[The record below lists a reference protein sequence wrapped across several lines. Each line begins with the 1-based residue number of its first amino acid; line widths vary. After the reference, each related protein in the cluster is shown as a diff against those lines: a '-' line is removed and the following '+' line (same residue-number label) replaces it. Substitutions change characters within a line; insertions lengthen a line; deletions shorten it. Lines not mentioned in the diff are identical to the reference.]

1 MAAASLRVSVMLP
14 VECPHCEATFQLD
27 PDTLGK
33 VIRCPECRQPFT
45 ATATKPAAPVP
56 VPDRADEVSVFDL
69 STRATPA
76 GRADEVSV
84 FDLNVSRPYER
95 VESDAVRPVLENDAP
110 RRAAAPVRIRPAPK
124 PADDDIPTLAP
135 TVPKPSRATPAG
147 PREVAWSG
155 DEPPDA
161 PSLPYATGKPPAL
174 ARRVPQSRDG
184 DDDPDDDGELFV
196 RRNRRR
202 RNWGKTIFLGLVGA
216 VLATTLVGGFGLWR
230 YYAVAESRAHD
241 AAKLAFEEGNFPVA
255 QQGYESLLTEYPGST
270 EAERYRFFAA
280 LAEVHNALGGV
291 TVRDN
296 PTPAREAF
304 GRFTADFAQSPLAMP
319 ESGYGA
325 DIVQLGRKLL
335 DALADHA
342 GDRLTAFR
350 ADRTKLDELEATAEG
365 ITVAE
370 GLIPTVD
377 KFRDKNAVS
386 LDTQRKRLTD
396 LTAGVAAERH
406 RLSVLAPFRTL
417 SVDPTALRI
426 EEFEA
431 ALKANALT
439 TDAEAVAMLAAAE
452 ASLQK
457 LFGYREKRIQA
468 VMPPAD
474 LAPPVLFSTRLGAP
488 PKPTDAVPA
497 GAAGDTV
504 FGVARGVVYA
514 LDAGTGAQLW
524 GTRIASPTADLRAVD
539 LPVRVTMGDLDW
551 VLVAGEIGGKPG
563 LTARVARTGEPVW
576 YQPLEAPPAGRPVVS
591 GGRLYVPLRDATG
604 TVVEF
609 ETASGVRTGEL
620 TLRQPVG
627 AGLSLLP
634 TGRTGANLLVVPG
647 DMKRVFLFELGR
659 ENDDGQRLPPRCV
672 RVLLTDHP
680 RDSLRGEVAVVTPS
694 DDAGPRYLVLT
705 QTDGPTEMKLRAFA
719 VPKPEEIISAGAAG
733 PFSTSEK
740 PSEVSVN
747 GWSWFPA
754 VSDGERLVLAS
765 DAGAFFALGVNQLG
779 NADAPLF
786 TLPAPKAP
794 PKQIDV
800 TRSVVVQVEE
810 DSYWVVLAGRLTRL
824 RTAVDPVQGLRIVA
838 QGAGQLVGEP
848 LHRAELRPAANLGVV
863 VCRSPGAAS
872 IQAVAFDLGTGAV
885 RWTRRLGVAPA
896 GPPVAL
902 AGDRA
907 LVIDEDGGVYSVTTS
922 PKRSGPSVVAESVA
936 SPYPESSGKSG
947 YAASA
952 DGQTVWVVTPEVDKA
967 GRRVRLRNLVGGK
980 LGTDVVVPLP
990 DQLAGAP
997 VVLGPAVL
1005 LPLVNGYLYRFGPGD
1020 SQLAVGPLWRGDGAA
1035 GELQCLLSA
1044 HGPDEFF
1051 ATDGGRKFLRWR
1063 WPAEPGAKPLKLV
1076 PGAWE
1081 LAVKIALPPV
1091 AFDTGSG
1098 LMVAV
1103 ADAAGTVST
1112 FDAGKVAE
1120 PLRRWRGTA
1129 DGPIPLGRPTLRL
1142 VAVPTA
1148 AGVRLVYGV
1157 AERSLV
1163 GLDPDR
1169 VDPAWVAAKL
1179 IDESAGELLGFSV
1192 AGEDLAVT
1200 DPTGRVIVL
1209 SAAGERRAEL
1219 PPAPGQSL
1227 AVTPAVATGS
1237 GEVLQLGLDGTGSL
1251 TPRK

>member
-1 MAAASLRVSVMLP
+1 MLP

-33 VIRCPECRQPFT
+33 AIRCPECRQPFT
-45 ATATKPAAPVP
+45 ATALKPPAAPTP
-56 VPDRADEVSVFDL
+56 VAEAVSVFDL
-69 STRATPA
+69 STPTATPA
-76 GRADEVSV
+76 PVVEAVSV
-84 FDLNVSRPYER
+84 FDLSVTRPYER
-95 VESDAVRPVLENDAP
+95 VESELVLPMPEEPAP
-110 RRAAAPVRIRPAPK
+110 RRAAAPRARPVPR
-124 PADDDIPTLAP
+124 PITDDIPTLAP
-135 TVPKPSRATPAG
+135 RTPKSVKLAPSG
-147 PREVAWSG
+147 PKEVAWSG
-155 DEPPDA
+155 DEPPEV
-161 PSLPYATGKPPAL
+161 SVPYATRGAPA
-174 ARRVPQSRDG
+174 ARPVAAPRPRPTPANG
-184 DDDPDDDGELFV
+184 DADDDDGELFV
-196 RRNRRR
+196 RRKRRR
-202 RNWGKTIFLGLVGA
+202 RNWGKTIFLGVVAA
-216 VLATTLVGGFGLWR
+216 VLATSLAGGFGLWR
-230 YYAVAESRAHD
+230 YYAVAETRAHD
-241 AAKLAFEEGNFPVA
+241 AAKLAFEEGNFPAA
-255 QQGYESLLTEYPGST
+255 QQDYEGLLAEYPGSND
-270 EAERYRFFAA
+270 ADRYRFFAA
-280 LAEVHNALGGV
+280 LAATHNALGGV
-291 TVRDN
+291 MVRDN

-304 GRFTADFAQSPLAMP
+304 GRFTAEFAQSPLAMP

-335 DALADHA
+335 DVLADHA
-342 GDRLTAFR
+342 GDRLAAFK
-350 ADRTKLDELEATAEG
+350 ADRVKLDQLEATAEG
-365 ITVAE
+365 VATAE

-377 KFRDKNAVS
+377 KFRDKNAVT

-396 LTAGVAAERH
+396 LTAAVGVERH
-406 RLSVLAPFRTL
+406 RLGVLAPFRTL
-417 SVDPTALRI
+417 SADPTALRI

-439 TDAEAVAMLAAAE
+439 ADAEAVAMLAAAE
-452 ASLQK
+452 ASLRK
-457 LFGYREKRIQA
+457 LFGYRVKRA
-468 VMPPAD
+468 PAGLPPSD

-488 PKPTDAVPA
+488 PKPTDAVVA
-497 GAAGDTV
+497 GAVGDVV
-504 FGVARGVVYA
+504 FAVARGVVYA

-551 VLVAGEIGGKPG
+551 VLVAGDIGGKPG

-604 TVVEF
+604 TVAEF

-627 AGLSLLP
+627 AGLSLIP
-634 TGRTGANLLVVPG
+634 TGRTGSNLLVVPG

-659 ENDDGQRLPPRCV
+659 EDADGQRLPPRCV
-672 RVLLTDHP
+672 RVLLTEHP

-705 QTDGPTEMKLRAFA
+705 QTDGTTAMKLRAFA
-719 VPKPEEIISAGAAG
+719 VPRPEEVVAAGATL
-733 PFSTSEK
+733 PFSSADK
-740 PSEVSVN
+740 PSEVTVN

-794 PKQIDV
+794 PEQDGV
-800 TRSVVVQVEE
+800 ARSVVVQVEE
-810 DSYWVVLAGRLTRL
+810 DAYWVVLAGRLTRL
-824 RTAVDPVQGLRIVA
+824 RTAVDPVNGLRIVA
-838 QGAGQLVGEP
+838 QGAGQMVGEP

-872 IQAVAFDLGTGAV
+872 IQAVAFDLATGGV

-907 LVIDEDGGVYSVTTS
+907 LVIDEDGGVYAVATS
-922 PKRSGPSVVAESVA
+922 PAPGGPSVVAVPVA
-936 SPYPESSGKSG
+936 SPYAESTGKSS
-947 YAASA
+947 YAATP
-952 DGQTVWVVTPEVDKA
+952 DGQSVWVVTPEVDKA
-967 GRRVRLRNLVGGK
+967 GRRVRLRNLVEGK
-980 LGTDVVVPLP
+980 LGADVVVPLP

-997 VVLGPAVL
+997 VALGPAVL
-1005 LPLVNGYLYRFGPGD
+1005 LPLVNGYLYRFGPAD
-1020 SQLAVGPLWRGDGAA
+1020 TQLVVGPLWRGDGAA

-1051 ATDGGRKFLRWR
+1051 ATDGGRKFLRWQ
-1063 WPAEPGAKPLKLV
+1063 WPAEPGAKP
-1076 PGAWE
+1076 
-1081 LAVKIALPPV
+1081 VKRAGPWDLPVKVALPPV

-1103 ADAAGTVST
+1103 ADAAGTLYT
-1112 FDAGKVAE
+1112 FDANKVADS
-1120 PLRRWRGTA
+1120 LRRWRGTA
-1129 DGPIPLGRPTLRL
+1129 DGPIPLGRPSLRL
-1142 VAVPTA
+1142 AAVPTA

-1163 GLDPDR
+1163 GLDPDSAA
-1169 VDPAWVAAKL
+1169 PAWVAARL
-1179 IDESAGELLGFSV
+1179 IDEAAGDLLGVAVAGGELF
-1192 AGEDLAVT
+1192 AT

-1209 SAAGERRAEL
+1209 SAATGARVAEL
-1219 PPAPGQSL
+1219 TPAPGQSL
-1227 AVTPAVATGS
+1227 AAAASAPTAAG
-1237 GEVLQLGLDGTGSL
+1237 VLQLGADGTGSL
-1251 TPRK
+1251 MPRQ